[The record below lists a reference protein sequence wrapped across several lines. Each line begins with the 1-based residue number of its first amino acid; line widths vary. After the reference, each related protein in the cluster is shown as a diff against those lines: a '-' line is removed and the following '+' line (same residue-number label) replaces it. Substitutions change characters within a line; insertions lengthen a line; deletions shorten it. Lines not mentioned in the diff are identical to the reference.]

1 VAVEPDTFDGRIGTG
16 VAADEGTGRQ
26 IGAAAPALNWMGIIP
41 AMAVGGCDMAGGD
54 VPNFFMFPYQIG
66 KVGFGGRI
74 GIFATVGGR
83 GLDDENGFVTDN
95 ATDLIVFA
103 VAGLDRFTF
112 GENTPIAFARPAQVR
127 SGIFEQGN
135 QTRLIVGG
143 GFGQGKEAGRLR
155 ARQGTDHHPVSFAE
169 ALDTGGSEGDGFDL
183 GVQTDVESVGE
194 DVGEVVVS
202 LQHVKARTEAV
213 GDDFIV
219 LIDNRQDNG
228 AKLTQ
233 ADEKLLF
240 EIIRL
245 HGEVLDAE
253 VHEMSL
259 PELGR
264 TPSSDDGRTLED
276 AHTDTCGLQ
285 GLGAAEAGKAGSD
298 NRDGSRFVHKN
309 NVDISTPGA
318 IILTR
323 P

>member
-1 VAVEPDTFDGRIGTG
+1 
-16 VAADEGTGRQ
+16 
-26 IGAAAPALNWMGIIP
+26 
-41 AMAVGGCDMAGGD
+41 
-54 VPNFFMFPYQIG
+54 
-66 KVGFGGRI
+66 
-74 GIFATVGGR
+74 
-83 GLDDENGFVTDN
+83 
-95 ATDLIVFA
+95 
-103 VAGLDRFTF
+103 
-112 GENTPIAFARPAQVR
+112 
-127 SGIFEQGN
+127 
-135 QTRLIVGG
+135 
-143 GFGQGKEAGRLR
+143 
-155 ARQGTDHHPVSFAE
+155 
-169 ALDTGGSEGDGFDL
+169 
-183 GVQTDVESVGE
+183 
-194 DVGEVVVS
+194 VGEVVVS

-276 AHTDTCGLQ
+276 AHTDTCG
-285 GLGAAEAGKAGSD
+285 SD